1 MKRLK
6 DFIYKFGNFIEKTT
20 LPKNISCKNPEEL
33 HFELTYN
40 CNTSCIMCNLRHWID
55 VKKTDITL
63 DEIKNFVTD
72 SKYLTDIKFIVLSGG
87 ETFLRKDLNEIVHFL
102 RQFYPQT
109 EILILSN
116 LYDKNIV
123 FDTLEKIK
131 NDTGLYKISLG
142 SSIDGIGSYHDK
154 IRGQKGA
161 FKNLTENIE
170 ILKQNFPEI
179 YFSLNFTIIPDNCD
193 KIVEVYDWCHNKG
206 YHVSFQMFVQKKETR
221 QFVWQ
226 DNALNVIEEQI
237 NTITEKMANECGITD
252 FDEDVFLQNEGL
264 TSQFLSLYYIIKY
277 IKNPKRFFP
286 NCPCGEKYAMINPFA
301 QVYFCP
307 VYKNKFAGDLR
318 KTSFDKLWESR
329 QAEKIREFFNSKK
342 CHCWLTCTNGYML
355 EDAIKSGKKLYI
367 ATAKKH
373 SK

>member
-20 LPKNISCKNPEEL
+20 IPKNISCKNPEEL

-170 ILKQNFPEI
+170 FLKQNFPEI

-252 FDEDVFLQNEGL
+252 FNEDVFLQNEGL

>member
-170 ILKQNFPEI
+170 FLKQNFPEI